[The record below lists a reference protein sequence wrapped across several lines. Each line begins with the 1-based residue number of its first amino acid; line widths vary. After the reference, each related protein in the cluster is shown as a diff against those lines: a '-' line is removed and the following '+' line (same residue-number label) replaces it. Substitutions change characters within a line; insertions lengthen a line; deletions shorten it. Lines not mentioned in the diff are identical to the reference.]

1 MKGLAGH
8 LNNVVYNSHESSTA
22 TNPAVTVVSSDN
34 HAESSNLSS
43 ASVSSSARDKNEIL
57 FRDAAQHRHQ
67 QHQRVPSLG
76 ARDSLMTAAR
86 DQRVSTEDTHDNSDD
101 DLLVCEATT
110 SLKDRDNVN
119 ESTANTVSR
128 AYNTRTSHRP
138 SVTLKICQYD
148 II

>member
-57 FRDAAQHRHQ
+57 FRDAAQHQ
-67 QHQRVPSLG
+67 NQHQRVPSSG

-86 DQRVSTEDTHDNSDD
+86 DHRVSTEDTHDNDD

-119 ESTANTVSR
+119 ENTANSVSR
-128 AYNTRTSHRP
+128 A
-138 SVTLKICQYD
+138 
-148 II
+148 